1 MKTNSPWR
9 MTISNARR
17 NTERGVVM
25 RLTDHDASFLYGE
38 TASSPMHG
46 AAISAL
52 EGEVSFEAIF
62 THLKARIHLVPRYRQ
77 RLVFVPMNLAHAKW
91 VDDPDFDLA
100 NHVKPHTLSAGTT
113 TVQDAF
119 DEILELAEP
128 ILDRS
133 RSLWLFYVVDGVP
146 GHTLLVSLA
155 HHAMID
161 GVSGVDISTILMDFE
176 PDALPPGPPN
186 EPWEPK
192 ALPSPVELWSE
203 ALQSN
208 FDAMTQM
215 VRPHPRDATRERLLQ
230 RGTEVMTRFMT
241 QPVITAPWNASIVG
255 PKRSLQTTEYDFSE
269 FREIRR
275 AFGGTINDL
284 VLAVVTE
291 SAARYLKAHGEPADD
306 AYLRIMCPVSVRR
319 EDENATLGNRVSAMY
334 PMLPAWTMRM
344 TERLTTV
351 IEETER
357 LKANQEPQALELLME
372 SSPSVPPVAMAQT
385 LLVGSPFDPTAVAAR
400 FPIPVLPSIGPRP
413 PLTGFNFTC
422 SNVPGVQVPLYI
434 AGHKVL
440 HTYGTLML
448 SGTLGFGV
456 VVGSYDQRLYFN
468 FTSDPR
474 LMPDVELMRTGVED
488 AFAEILDLARTQDA
502 AQTSA

>member
-1 MKTNSPWR
+1 
-9 MTISNARR
+9 
-17 NTERGVVM
+17 M

-46 AAISAL
+46 AAISVL
-52 EGEVSFEAIF
+52 EGEVTFEAIF
-62 THLKARIHLVPRYRQ
+62 AHLEARIHLVSRYRQ

-100 NHVKPHTLSAGTT
+100 KHVKPYSLTGEAK
-113 TVQDAF
+113 TVEDAF
-119 DEILELAEP
+119 GEILELAEQM
-128 ILDRS
+128 LDRS
-133 RSLWLFYVVDGVP
+133 RSLWLMYVVEGVP

-161 GVSGVDISTILMDFE
+161 GVSGVDISTVLMDLE

-186 EPWEPK
+186 EPWEPES
-192 ALPSPVELWSE
+192 LPSPVELWSE
-203 ALQSN
+203 ALQHN
-208 FDAMTQM
+208 LGEMMKTA
-215 VRPHPRDATRERLLQ
+215 RIRPRDATRERLLQ

-241 QPVITAPWNASIVG
+241 QPVMTAPWNAGIVG
-255 PKRSLQTTEYDFSE
+255 RKRSLDTTHYDFAR

-275 AFGGTINDL
+275 ALGGTINDI

-291 SAARYLKAHGEPADD
+291 SAARYLNAHAEPAEN

-319 EDENATLGNRVSAMY
+319 EDEGGALGNRVSAMY
-334 PMLPAWTMRM
+334 PMLPAWTMSM
-344 TERLTTV
+344 SERFATV

-357 LKANQEPQALELLME
+357 LKANREPQALELLME
-372 SSPSVPPVAMAQT
+372 SSPYVPPIAMAQT
-385 LLVGSPFDPTAVAAR
+385 LLVGSPFDPTAAAAQ
-400 FPIPVLPSIGPRP
+400 FPAPVLPSFGPRP
-413 PLTGFNFTC
+413 PLVGFNFTC
-422 SNVPGVQVPLYI
+422 TNVPGVQVPQFI

-440 HTYGTLML
+440 HIYGTLML

-456 VVGSYDQRLYFN
+456 VVASYDQRLYFN

-488 AFAEILDLARTQDA
+488 AFAELLDLAQTKSA
-502 AQTSA
+502 ALANA